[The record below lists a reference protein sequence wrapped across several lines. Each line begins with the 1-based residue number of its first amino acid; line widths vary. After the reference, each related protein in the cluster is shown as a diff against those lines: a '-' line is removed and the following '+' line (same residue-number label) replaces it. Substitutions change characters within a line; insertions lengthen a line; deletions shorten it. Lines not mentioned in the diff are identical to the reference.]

1 MFFFFF
7 LMIRRPPR
15 STRTDTL
22 FPYTTLFRSAVDRVD
37 HPEEIPFQALAA
49 ILLAKNPVV
58 RIARGDGL
66 AQGRLGLAVG
76 NRDRTFVRLLLDR
89 KAGPEV
95 MQRRCRRVGC
105 HRAGRLQQDRGGDV
119 AGPGNGRLHQSAS
132 SATTRRT
139 PAPPRKLAM
148 FSGGGAS
155 VTKNGRAHV

>member
-1 MFFFFF
+1 M
-7 LMIRRPPR
+7 
-15 STRTDTL
+15 
-22 FPYTTLFRSAVDRVD
+22 
-37 HPEEIPFQALAA
+37 AL
-49 ILLAKNPVV
+49 
-58 RIARGDGL
+58 GDGL

-139 PAPPRKLAM
+139 PAAPRKLAM
-148 FSGGGAS
+148 FSGGAAS
-155 VTKNGRAHV
+155 FTRVERKSVVEGKSE

>member
-1 MFFFFF
+1 MR
-7 LMIRRPPR
+7 RRPPR

-22 FPYTTLFRSAVDRVD
+22 FPYTTLFRSD

-89 KAGPEV
+89 KAGQEV
-95 MQRRCRRVGC
+95 MQLRCRRLGC
-105 HRAGRLQQDRGGDV
+105 HSARRSPQDSDGHVTDH
-119 AGPGNGRLHQSAS
+119 GNSKLTKSGS
-132 SATTRRT
+132 SATPSNTT
-139 PAPPRKLAM
+139 THTTHNPHHNSLPA
-148 FSGGGAS
+148 
-155 VTKNGRAHV
+155 TYT

>member
-1 MFFFFF
+1 MR
-7 LMIRRPPR
+7 RRPPR

-22 FPYTTLFRSAVDRVD
+22 FPYTTLFRSD

-119 AGPGNGRLHQSAS
+119 AGPGRSEEHTSELQSLMRRSYAVFCLKKKNQPH
-132 SATTRRT
+132 TTTT
-139 PAPPRKLAM
+139 PLAAIQQQM
-148 FSGGGAS
+148 
-155 VTKNGRAHV
+155 